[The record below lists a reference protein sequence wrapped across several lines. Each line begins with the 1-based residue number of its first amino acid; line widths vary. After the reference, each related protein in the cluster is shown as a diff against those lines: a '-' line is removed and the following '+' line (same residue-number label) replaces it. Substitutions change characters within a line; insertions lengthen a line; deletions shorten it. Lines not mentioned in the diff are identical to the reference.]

1 MEFEKIYKE
10 FEAIIRKLET
20 GGLGLDE
27 SIGLF
32 EQGVNLL
39 KQCYSALGESKGK
52 ITVLSEELA
61 QMVEKPLDLA
71 EDNNR

>member
-10 FEAIIRKLET
+10 FELIIKKLEN

-27 SIGLF
+27 SIKLF

-39 KQCYSALGESKGK
+39 KQCYGALGESKGK

-61 QMVEKPLDLA
+61 QMVEKPLDIT
-71 EDNNR
+71 EDKNA

>member
-1 MEFEKIYKE
+1 MEFEKIYKD
-10 FEAIIRKLET
+10 FEQIIKKLEN

-27 SIGLF
+27 SIKLF

-61 QMVEKPLDLA
+61 QMVEKPLDLL
-71 EDNNR
+71 EDKHK

>member
-1 MEFEKIYKE
+1 MEFEKIYKD
-10 FEAIIRKLET
+10 FEQIIKKLEN

-27 SIGLF
+27 SIKLF

-61 QMVEKPLDLA
+61 QMVEKPLDLS
-71 EDNNR
+71 EDKNK

>member
-10 FEAIIRKLET
+10 FEQIIKKLEN
-20 GGLGLDE
+20 GGLSLDE
-27 SIGLF
+27 SIKLF
-32 EQGVNLL
+32 EEGVKLL

-61 QMVEKPLDLA
+61 QMVEKPLDLT
-71 EDNNR
+71 EDKNK